1 MRQAMFPIAEV
12 KQVPS
17 IFSWGGPGSDPRER
31 GNDSPHANFR
41 AIADKDGRVMVAM
54 THNTDIG
61 DSMEREGENPD
72 YFAEYSP
79 PGYAL
84 ATNIVLYALTH

>member
-1 MRQAMFPIAEV
+1 
-12 KQVPS
+12 
-17 IFSWGGPGSDPRER
+17 
-31 GNDSPHANFR
+31 
-41 AIADKDGRVMVAM
+41 MVAM